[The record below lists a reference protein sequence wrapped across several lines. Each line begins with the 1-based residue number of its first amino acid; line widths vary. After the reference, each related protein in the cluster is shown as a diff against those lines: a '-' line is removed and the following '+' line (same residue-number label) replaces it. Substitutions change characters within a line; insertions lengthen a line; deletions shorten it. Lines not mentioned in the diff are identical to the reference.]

1 MNASKHGVTGMAL
14 STEEVKAFKD
24 YLVDA
29 VPSKAKV
36 NKKGKEQEDTNIR
49 DADVYFVEHEAKEL
63 YEIFQ
68 KIAQMVNLY
77 FKYELTGIE
86 KAQIMHYKAP
96 SNGYEYHIDI
106 DANNSESSRKVSV
119 SILLNE
125 DYKGG
130 EMCFRTGEEPS
141 CTKPKTGNVVAF
153 SSFIPH
159 KINPITSGERY
170 AVVVWFTGPCFR

>member
-1 MNASKHGVTGMAL
+1 MQPSKHGVTGMAL

-68 KIAQMVNLY
+68 KSAKNV
-77 FKYELTGIE
+77 
-86 KAQIMHYKAP
+86 
-96 SNGYEYHIDI
+96 
-106 DANNSESSRKVSV
+106 
-119 SILLNE
+119 
-125 DYKGG
+125 
-130 EMCFRTGEEPS
+130 
-141 CTKPKTGNVVAF
+141 KP
-153 SSFIPH
+153 
-159 KINPITSGERY
+159 
-170 AVVVWFTGPCFR
+170 